1 MSSVAI
7 DRRLTA
13 DVPRSTLGDLDTL
26 AAGAILPAVAAAERL
41 RRSAATIEESQRS
54 LLGLLDTGDR
64 LARMLSLH
72 SLSTTPGHATD
83 QVLVAALD
91 EQDLCEHAAWALSR
105 REPVP
110 EAVPTLT
117 RIVARGGFAAMPAQL
132 TLEHWGAHAGERVL
146 PEIRRELARCSTGGG
161 WSRLVETLA
170 LVNEAEAARSLDRI
184 AVCPAT
190 AAPPLRAVRS
200 LHADESHGGLRV
212 AQILL
217 RGRVDTELETA
228 GSGDGGGVITLL
240 VQLARELGRR
250 SDIEQSIIIARA
262 REGLMP
268 DDKPL
273 GPGAAIVRLPFGPAE
288 NVPVSAMWE
297 YRAQVEQALTATLA
311 ACGPIDAAHLRYADA
326 GTFAAARALRRA
338 GVRIVFTLAPDPHA
352 LIEEGERRERLT
364 RDSFAEAELDEHN
377 LFRLRLVDEL
387 TVNAD
392 QVVTLP
398 RAGGQ
403 AGLERLVCR
412 RLVSD
417 RTATIPEG
425 IALEPL
431 DKALRV
437 VSRSDAELPLI
448 AADLRSAIAALGE
461 DRLGLPL
468 IVSVGRF
475 HPIKG
480 FPNLVEAWAGDP
492 ALVDRFN
499 LVLVGGDL
507 ERPSPGERD
516 VVDEINAVVARQPAA
531 RAGLVLLGT
540 RPHEDVANLLAIGRH
555 GLPGTAA
562 PAGLYAC
569 ASAKEEFGVALL
581 EALGSG
587 LPVVAP
593 AGSGPDSYLEHG
605 VTGILVRPGCVDTLR
620 EGLHQAALLASDEQR
635 AVQARKLVRERFGIR
650 PVAAALAATYRRAA
664 EAP

>member
-1 MSSVAI
+1 MSSAAI
-7 DRRLTA
+7 DRRRTA
-13 DVPRSTLGDLDTL
+13 DVSPSMLRDLDTL
-26 AAGAILPAVAAAERL
+26 AAGAILPAAAAAERL
-41 RRSAATIEESQRS
+41 RRAAATEENVERS
-54 LLGLLDTGDR
+54 LLHLLDSGDR

-72 SLSTTPGHATD
+72 SLSTAPGNTTD
-83 QVLVAALD
+83 RVLAAAL
-91 EQDLCEHAAWALSR
+91 EEHDLCEHAAWALGTR
-105 REPVP
+105 VPVP
-110 EAVPTLT
+110 EAIPTLT
-117 RIVARGGFAAMPAQL
+117 QVVAHGGFAAMPAQL
-132 TLEHWGAHAGERVL
+132 TLEHWGAHADERVA
-146 PEIRRELARCSTGGG
+146 PEIRRELARCSTEGG

-184 AVCPAT
+184 AARPAT

-200 LHADESHGGLRV
+200 LHTDESHDGLRV

-250 SDIEQSIIIARA
+250 TDIEKSIIIARA
-262 REGLMP
+262 REGLMS

-273 GPGAAIVRLPFGPAE
+273 GPGAAIVRLPFGPGE

-311 ACGPIDAAHLRYADA
+311 ACGPIDVAHLRYADA
-326 GTFAAARALRRA
+326 GTFAAARALRRS

-352 LIEEGERRERLT
+352 LIAEGERRERLT

-387 TVNAD
+387 TGNAD

-398 RAGGQ
+398 RAGGS
-403 AGLERLVCR
+403 AELERLVGR

-417 RTATIPEG
+417 RTASIPEG
-425 IALEPL
+425 IALKPL
-431 DKALRV
+431 EKALHV
-437 VSRSDAELPLI
+437 VSGSGAELPLI

-468 IVSVGRF
+468 ILSVGRF

-480 FPNLVEAWAGDP
+480 LPNLVEAWAGDP
-492 ALVDRFN
+492 VLAERFN

-507 ERPSPGERD
+507 ERPNPAERGVID
-516 VVDEINAVVARQPAA
+516 AINAVVARQPAA

-540 RPHEDVANLLAIGRH
+540 RPHENVAHLLAIGRH

-605 VTGILVRPGCVDTLR
+605 VTGILVGCIDTLR

-635 AVQARKLVRERFGIR
+635 AAQAGKLVRERFGIR
-650 PVAAALAATYRRAA
+650 PVASALAETYRRAA